1 MMGNLKAVQKQYGEK
16 TLERKK
22 AAYHVFKREIV
33 QPNLFETFSL
43 VLFFLIPVT
52 FIFVRF
58 GQLL

>member
-16 TLERKK
+16 NVGTEKGCLSRWLNGNS
-22 AAYHVFKREIV
+22 AA
-33 QPNLFETFSL
+33 NLFETFSL